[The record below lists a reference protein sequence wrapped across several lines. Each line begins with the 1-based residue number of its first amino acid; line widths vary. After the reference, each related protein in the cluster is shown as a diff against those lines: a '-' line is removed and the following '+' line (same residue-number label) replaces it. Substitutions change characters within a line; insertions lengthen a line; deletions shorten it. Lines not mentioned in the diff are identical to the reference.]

1 MQGYYIGMDGG
12 GTGTDVLVTDGKK
25 DLLRVK
31 AGGLNYN
38 SFGPAGVAETFV
50 KIKDMLK
57 EKGFMP
63 EDCLALGI
71 GCAGISNPDAQK
83 FIKNTLS
90 GLGFNCPAALVGDQK
105 AAMYGAF
112 EKEDGILL
120 ISGTGSIC
128 LGQMKQGSI
137 EYRAGGFGHLIDDEG
152 SAYALGRDIL
162 SAVVRAGDG
171 REKPTALTEE
181 VFKKLDI
188 TSVPELIGY
197 VYAKER
203 TKKETASLAA
213 LLSRP
218 GMEKDQ
224 TAIQIID
231 KAVLGLA
238 ELVYNVYGKMKANKK
253 SGSISLVLHGSVLL
267 KNDIIKNKLLER
279 LMTDMTENSD
289 LGKDSQEKPELK
301 LASAKNDAAH
311 GAAGL
316 AILARAEAVSD

>member
-12 GTGTDVLVTDGKK
+12 GTGTDVLVTDKGK
-25 DLLRVK
+25 DLLRIK

-38 SFGPAGVAETFV
+38 SFGPAKVEETLIN
-50 KIKDMLK
+50 IKDTLE
-57 EKGFMP
+57 EKGFAP
-63 EDCLALGI
+63 GDCLALGI
-71 GCAGISNPDAQK
+71 GCAGISNPDAQR

-90 GLGFNCPAALVGDQK
+90 GMGYNCPAILFGDQK

-112 EKEDGILL
+112 EREDGILL

-128 LGQMKQGSI
+128 LGQMKQGSV

-181 VFKKLDI
+181 VFKILDI
-188 TSVPELIGY
+188 SSVSELIGY

-213 LLSRP
+213 LLSMP
-218 GMEKDQ
+218 GMEHDQ
-224 TAIQIID
+224 IAIQIID
-231 KAVLGLA
+231 RAVQGLT

-253 SGSISLVLHGSVLL
+253 SGSIPLVLHGSVLL
-267 KNDIIKNKLLER
+267 KNELIKKKLLEK
-279 LMTDMTENSD
+279 LMADIEKTNDF
-289 LGKDSQEKPELK
+289 DSQEKLELK
-301 LASAKNDAAH
+301 LVSAKNDAVH
-311 GAAGL
+311 GAAEL
-316 AILARAEAVSD
+316 AKLVGTHSQ